1 MGAFSLIVVINLLN
15 RQASMVTKAGGQGG
29 ASSGARQRKGAGSGA
44 TSSRSNR
51 GNAGSTNMWKFYTE
65 DSPGIKVGPVPVLV
79 MSLVFI
85 ASVFLL
91 HILGKY
97 SRV

>member
-1 MGAFSLIVVINLLN
+1 
-15 RQASMVTKAGGQGG
+15 MVTKAGGAG
-29 ASSGARQRKGAGSGA
+29 ASGARQRKGAGSGA
-44 TSSRSNR
+44 TSARSSR
-51 GNAGSTNMWKFYTE
+51 GNAGNTNMWKFYTE

-91 HILGKY
+91 HIWGKY
-97 SRV
+97 SRA